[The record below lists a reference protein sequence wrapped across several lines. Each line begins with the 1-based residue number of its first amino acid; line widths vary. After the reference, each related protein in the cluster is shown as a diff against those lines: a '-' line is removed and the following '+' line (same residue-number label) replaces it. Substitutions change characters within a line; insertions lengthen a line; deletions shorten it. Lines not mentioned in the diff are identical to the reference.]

1 MADGDDLV
9 IGNLFNISTGITGLQ
24 RTSGSGNMV
33 FQVTSAVTSV
43 HAIHGQSVSGG
54 DGAGVVGTSVDGD
67 GVRGISDSHFG
78 VSGGSSTEAGVRGKS
93 KSSVGVRGMS
103 ESSVGVL
110 GEGRPGVQG
119 NGAGGG
125 IGVVGVAGSDKGT
138 GVLGEADGGTGVS
151 GSVTTGTGVFGRAPK
166 GIAIW
171 GQSATKQGVLGESGL
186 STGVEGKSVSG
197 IGVKAEANGVFPAVV
212 ASAPNAIA
220 VNGDGVYG
228 VRGASTTKSGI
239 GVFGKCSDGYAGYFE
254 GNVLIVGDLTK
265 TGIGSSVGV
274 RFPDRSYRLLHS
286 IESPES
292 WFEDFGEGRLVKGK
306 AEVKIDPDFA
316 KTVDLRKRYHVFVTP
331 HSAKI
336 SGLAVVA
343 RLPGRFRVEHA
354 DGGSGTFSYRVV
366 AKRADISVPRLK
378 RMKMP
383 DLDAIAKAERLITK
397 GARGL
402 ARATP
407 KRSGRRRGSK
417 RRS

>member
-9 IGNLFNISTGITGLQ
+9 IGEMNTTSNSTTRLYQDPPGKASVVLEVKGGAYSSYGIL
-24 RTSGSGNMV
+24 GSGNN
-33 FQVTSAVTSV
+33 TGIRGTG
-43 HAIHGQSVSGG
+43 GQ
-54 DGAGVVGTSVDGD
+54 
-67 GVRGISDSHFG
+67 
-78 VSGGSSTEAGVRGKS
+78 
-93 KSSVGVRGMS
+93 VGVKGI
-103 ESSVGVL
+103 GDI
-110 GEGRPGVQG
+110 GVQG
-119 NGAGGG
+119 EADSGK
-125 IGVVGVAGSDKGT
+125 GVVGVSD
-138 GVLGEADGGTGVS
+138 S
-151 GSVTTGTGVFGRAPK
+151 
-166 GIAIW
+166 
-171 GQSATKQGVLGESGL
+171 
-186 STGVEGKSVSG
+186 STGVEGSSDSGTGVEGSSDSGVGVQGSSVSDYGVVGDSQKSSGVRGSSDVFGVDGNSKHIGVIGSTESSWPWGLPTGVGVCGTSKDGQGVHGAAFGGVGVFGHSTNG
-197 IGVKAEANGVFPAVV
+197 IAVKAEANGVFPAVV

-254 GNVLIVGDLTK
+254 GNVLVNGDLTK
-265 TGIGSSVGV
+265 TGIGSTVAV
-274 RFPDRSYRLLHS
+274 RFPDRSYRQLYS

-383 DLDAIAKAERLITK
+383 DLDSIAKAERLITK
-397 GARGL
+397 GARGRVR
-402 ARATP
+402 ARR
-407 KRSGRRRGSK
+407 KRSGGRRGSK